1 MAQAEGAR
9 GFERDV
15 RVSDLPVWLW
25 RLLASA
31 QFALALIAVL
41 AAAGLLATVLPQ
53 VPEDVRGNPVARA
66 LWLET
71 QRDGFGPATDALDR
85 LGLFNVVETW
95 WFLTALGL
103 LVLSIGVY
111 TIDRFVI
118 TWRMI
123 ARPRERLPDSFF
135 DRAAN
140 RLELSAEQSGEA
152 GALEALLRRRRF
164 EVRAYSDG
172 ATTYLFADR
181 FAWAQLGNFVSHAAL
196 VVFLLGGL
204 ISRTE
209 GFTSSLFVAE
219 GTTSPVFAVSHPDQ
233 MQVEVLDAVA
243 TFDDS
248 GAPRDF
254 HSDLV
259 IYQGGRE
266 VARGEATVNDPLE
279 YNGYRFHQVGYSGD
293 GAALRVNDAASGRAT
308 YSEVL
313 ALDQRVAAPAITVQD
328 ASGRILLSDVIP
340 PSDFVGDASGTLIT
354 VPGTGREF
362 WVGLSQADDAWQLI
376 VYEREDESAGFVLDE
391 GASRTAGGFT
401 WTFDE
406 AQALPAAIAEEF
418 PGDSQRAMVLL
429 AESGGEPFVT
439 LLGPVQGQ
447 ALTLFPGEAVRVG
460 EREYLFEGRRE
471 FSGIRVRKDPGANF
485 IWVAAGLLIAGLLMT
500 FYVPRLRL
508 WARVRGDG
516 AVLAAQAE
524 RSGVFQAEA
533 KRIRRDIEKRGSHT

>member
-41 AAAGLLATVLPQ
+41 AVAGLLATVLPQ
-53 VPEDVRGNPVARA
+53 VPEDVRDSPVARA

-71 QRDGFGPATDALDR
+71 KRDDLGPFTDVFDR

-103 LVLSIGVY
+103 LVLSICVY
-111 TIDRFVI
+111 TVDRFVI
-118 TWRMI
+118 TWRSI

-135 DRAAN
+135 ERAAN
-140 RLELSAEQSGEA
+140 RFELTAEQSGGA
-152 GALEALLRRRRF
+152 GALEALLRGRRF
-164 EVRAYSDG
+164 QVRAYGDG

-204 ISRTE
+204 VSRTE
-209 GFTSSLFVAE
+209 GFTSSLFIAE
-219 GTTSPVFAVSHPDQ
+219 GTTSPVFAVSHPEQ
-233 MQVEVLDAVA
+233 MQVEVIDAVA
-243 TFDDS
+243 RFDET
-248 GAPRDF
+248 GAARDF
-254 HSDLV
+254 RSELV
-259 IYQGGRE
+259 VYQGGRE

-293 GAALRVNDAASGRAT
+293 GAAIRVNDAATGRTT

-313 ALDQRVAAPAITVQD
+313 ALDQRVPAPAITVRD
-328 ASGRILLSDVIP
+328 ASGRTLLSDVIP
-340 PSDFVGDASGTLIT
+340 PSDFVGDASGTLVT
-354 VPGTGREF
+354 VPGSGREF
-362 WVGLSQADDAWQLI
+362 WVGLSQVGEAWQLI
-376 VYEREDESAGFVLDE
+376 VYEREDESTRFVLDE
-391 GASRTAGGFT
+391 GASRTAGGLS

-406 AQALPAAIAEEF
+406 PQALPATIAEEF

-429 AESGGEPFVT
+429 AESGGQPFVT
-439 LLGPVQGQ
+439 LLGPAQGQ
-447 ALTLFPGEAVRVG
+447 ALTLFPGEPVRVG
-460 EREYLFEGRRE
+460 EREYVFEGRRE
-471 FSGIRVRKDPGANF
+471 FSGIRVRKDPGANL

-508 WARVRGDG
+508 WARVRADG

-533 KRIRRDIEKRGSHT
+533 KRIMREIEKRGSDT